1 MSFSSIAQWESLPPR
16 MLRSRVRVDQRR
28 FGSAV
33 RRRTKNDTGAK
44 LHHKGSRASSSRT
57 LLGIFPRFFSPFRVS
72 HSRLAS
78 SRIFAPLAFFAPLAS
93 APRLFAPRPLCAS
106 RLAPLAF
113 APLAFAPLAFAPR
126 NSRLVVF
133 PSRSPF
139 FFCGNISL
147 HLLWDRVRG
156 PIHTRNPPSEDH
168 ALDLDQP
175 SIEVYSGPCE
185 S

>member
-57 LLGIFPRFFSPFRVS
+57 LLGIFPRFFSPLRLS
-72 HSRLAS
+72 PPRLAFLRLTS
-78 SRIFAPLAFFAPLAS
+78 SRGGLSAPLALRLSPLRRS
-93 APRLFAPRPLCAS
+93 PLRLSPL
-106 RLAPLAF
+106 RLAIRASSF
-113 APLAFAPLAFAPR
+113 FPR
-126 NSRLVVF
+126 GHL
-133 PSRSPF
+133 F

>member
-1 MSFSSIAQWESLPPR
+1 MILAQSFITKEVGHLAPEPFWGFFPVSFLLFASRICASPPLASLRLSPLLRLSPPR
-16 MLRSRVRVDQRR
+16 LAFLRL
-28 FGSAV
+28 GLSAPLAL
-33 RRRTKNDTGAK
+33 RLSPLRLSPLRLSPLRLAI
-44 LHHKGSRASSSRT
+44 RASSF
-57 LLGIFPRFFSPFRVS
+57 FPRG
-72 HSRLAS
+72 HL
-78 SRIFAPLAFFAPLAS
+78 
-93 APRLFAPRPLCAS
+93 
-106 RLAPLAF
+106 
-113 APLAFAPLAFAPR
+113 
-126 NSRLVVF
+126 
-133 PSRSPF
+133 F

>member
-1 MSFSSIAQWESLPPR
+1 MILAQSFITKEVGHLAPEPFWENLAFALRLLSHLCASRLCASSL
-16 MLRSRVRVDQRR
+16 
-28 FGSAV
+28 
-33 RRRTKNDTGAK
+33 
-44 LHHKGSRASSSRT
+44 RASP
-57 LLGIFPRFFSPFRVS
+57 FYASPHR
-72 HSRLAS
+72 
-78 SRIFAPLAFFAPLAS
+78 
-93 APRLFAPRPLCAS
+93 RPLCAS

-139 FFCGNISL
+139 FFLCGNISL
-147 HLLWDRVRG
+147 HLLWDRIRG